1 MKRGSIFINGSR
13 GRIVDQSSLIQ
24 SLQTGHLGAAGLD
37 VFEKEPLPA
46 DSPLLKMANV
56 VALPH
61 IGSATHETQLN
72 MVRCAVENLLEVLN
86 RGSSKHAVNPQAL
99 EHRAPAQS

>member
-1 MKRGSIFINGSR
+1 MTLIPPR
-13 GRIVDQSSLIQ
+13 GRIVDQSALVH
-24 SLQTGHLGAAGLD
+24 SLQIGHLGAAGLD

-61 IGSATHETQLN
+61 VGSATHETRLN
-72 MVRCAVENLLEVLN
+72 MVQCAVGNLIDALN
-86 RGSSKHAVNPQAL
+86 SGSSKHAVNPQAL
-99 EHRAPAQS
+99 EHRAPVQS